1 MSGAEGSGSDRGH
14 GSSVTDPFCRA
25 ARAPRRTLA
34 WGISSPK
41 LVPLVG
47 IDAVVRTRFEALP
60 PTIQKLFKYSVASG
74 TGVTVD
80 VTVLVLCS
88 AVIGLGSMTSHL
100 IAVFVSSVPNYL
112 INRTWTWKQT
122 GKNRLWG
129 EVIPFWTMSVIGLIL
144 STIFVAYA
152 ADRWDDN
159 TFATTVANLSGFGTL
174 WILKFLVLDKLMWK
188 VVHDLHPEV
197 DVDAAEA
204 GLVGALD
211 LDAAEEAAKAN

>member
-1 MSGAEGSGSDRGH
+1 M
-14 GSSVTDPFCRA
+14 
-25 ARAPRRTLA
+25 
-34 WGISSPK
+34 
-41 LVPLVG
+41 G
-47 IDAVVRTRFEALP
+47 IDALRARFEALP

-74 TGVTVD
+74 TGVAVD
-80 VTVLVLCS
+80 VTVLVFCS
-88 AVIGLGSMTSHL
+88 AVIGLSSMTSHL
-100 IAVFVSSVPNYL
+100 IAVFTSSVPNYL
-112 INRTWTWKQT
+112 INRSWTWQQK

-129 EVIPFWTMSVIGLIL
+129 EVIPFWVMAVLGLIL

-197 DVDAAEA
+197 DVEAAEA
-204 GLVGALD
+204 GLLGALD
-211 LDAAEEAAKAN
+211 LDDAEETAEAGAEVEAGAAAARPNGNGSVPAAEQQSSPTS